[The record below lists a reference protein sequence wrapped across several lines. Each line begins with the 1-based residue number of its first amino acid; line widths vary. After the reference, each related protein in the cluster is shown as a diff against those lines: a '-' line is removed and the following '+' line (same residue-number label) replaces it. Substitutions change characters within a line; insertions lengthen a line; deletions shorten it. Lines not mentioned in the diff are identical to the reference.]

1 VRLIQTIENVNQ
13 QLLFENKFLK
23 DEATKTKTDV
33 LRVIEENVVLHKEL
47 KNCTVLEILT
57 ELQASPDTL
66 VATTENNKDLVTQ
79 IRTKELVV
87 NFFNLNLNFENFLIL
102 LFKFGFF

>member
-1 VRLIQTIENVNQ
+1 MRLIQTIENVNQ

-33 LRVIEENVVLHKEL
+33 LRVSEENVVLNKEL

-87 NFFNLNLNFENFLIL
+87 NFLI
-102 LFKFGFF
+102 